1 VKPGALIVLLTL
13 AGLTACS
20 QDSGPPVTVS
30 NIRIL
35 APLTQGGAT
44 VAYFVID
51 NKSDNSIVVNQIRSP
66 QFSRAEMHE
75 SKIDDGISTM
85 RRLESV
91 TIAQGSMAAF
101 EAGGKHIMLSDATA
115 GVSPGTTIS
124 LEIHFDESLLIVS
137 AAMQSRSS
145 AN

>member
-1 VKPGALIVLLTL
+1 
-13 AGLTACS
+13 LTACT

-30 NIRIL
+30 EVRIL
-35 APLTQGGAT
+35 APMTHDAAA

-51 NKSDNSIVVNQIRSP
+51 NKSDDSIVVNRIRSP
-66 QFSRAEMHE
+66 QFSRTEIHE
-75 SKIDDGISTM
+75 SKIIDGISTM

-101 EAGGKHIMLSDATA
+101 EAGGKHIMLNDATTD
-115 GVSPGTTIS
+115 VSPGTMIA